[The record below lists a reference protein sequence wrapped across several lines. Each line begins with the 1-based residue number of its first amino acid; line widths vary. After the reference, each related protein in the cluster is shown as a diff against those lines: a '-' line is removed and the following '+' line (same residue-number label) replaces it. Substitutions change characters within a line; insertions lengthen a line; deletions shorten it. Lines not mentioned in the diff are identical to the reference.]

1 MSSLFSSSKEPPRIR
16 RSISASPSTISAPPA
31 TRNLR
36 QERVSRLSSSGSTD
50 GVKDRSPE
58 FYAERR
64 ENRLAARRAG
74 QEAAGTNDYRKMY
87 EEALTTNERLKTR
100 LEGSKQELVMV
111 QTQLERANQRKVR
124 AVESVR
130 SNIQLETEKKERRV
144 LEKKISDMEGD
155 LKVQTDLKMENQRLR
170 DENGALIRVISKLSK

>member
-1 MSSLFSSSKEPPRIR
+1 M
-16 RSISASPSTISAPPA
+16 
-31 TRNLR
+31 
-36 QERVSRLSSSGSTD
+36 SRLSSSGSTD

-64 ENRLAARRAG
+64 ENRLAARRAE